1 MLVFH
6 AWLFLPN
13 STIQLLSSIFI
24 HPPLYPIPPSI
35 LLHLPH
41 PSCYPSPSCA
51 LSYVTTSLRSHS
63 SSSVL
68 STILYP
74 SSSFYIILD
83 SSIIFHSRLSTFMP
97 LRLSQ
102 FPSTEP
108 NTYFTTSV
116 FKISFLSSSLS
127 SKICSIRL
135 FRILL
140 FLSF

>member
-1 MLVFH
+1 MLGYS
-6 AWLFLPN
+6 FLTPLSN
-13 STIQLLSSIFI
+13 CWRPSSSTLLCILYRHQSSFIF
-24 HPPLYPIPPSI
+24 LT
-35 LLHLPH
+35 LLVTH
-41 PSCYPSPSCA
+41 PSSSCA

-63 SSSVL
+63 SSSVF